1 MRIRFNK
8 KLSMFEKDNGHLITN
23 DDYVMS
29 DLFCNSQQRKR
40 EYNMMMGRQMILIF
54 NDKYLHTANVY
65 LTCKLCDK
73 LIEAKDM
80 TQEQYHLN
88 KGYCLDCQSL
98 KYKRRR

>member
-1 MRIRFNK
+1 
-8 KLSMFEKDNGHLITN
+8 
-23 DDYVMS
+23 
-29 DLFCNSQQRKR
+29 
-40 EYNMMMGRQMILIF
+40 MILIF
-54 NDKYLHTANVY
+54 NDKYLHTDNVY
-65 LTCKLCDK
+65 LTCQLCDK